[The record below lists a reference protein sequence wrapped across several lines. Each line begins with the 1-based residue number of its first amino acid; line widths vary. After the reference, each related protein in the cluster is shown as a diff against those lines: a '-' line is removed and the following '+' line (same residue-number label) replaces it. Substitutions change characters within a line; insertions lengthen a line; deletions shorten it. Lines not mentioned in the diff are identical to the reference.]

1 MNLLIFLIQLQSY
14 MNFQYETKMLDEDII
29 DHRADDRPLVSFFFH
44 NPVERSMLMNLNV
57 LYPDV
62 IDCQLSIASLS
73 LYSCSIDLFRYFC
86 FSPYQWMIY
95 FRKVYVISRCLMM
108 AINISMISSLC
119 YFVSITFERKD
130 VCLKTYSS
138 FTASTEYT

>member
-1 MNLLIFLIQLQSY
+1 

-95 FRKVYVISRCLMM
+95 FRKVYLIS
-108 AINISMISSLC
+108 
-119 YFVSITFERKD
+119 
-130 VCLKTYSS
+130 
-138 FTASTEYT
+138 